1 MPQRTGNA
9 PTGMKALAKAGI
21 TTIIVIAA
29 AALVGG
35 SCVATYNKLVRL
47 DQAAAAQWAQVEN
60 TYQRRADLVPGPYR
74 SVAGSI
80 ARTKSVVIDLWH
92 PLRTSNACGAF
103 ADRCE
108 FVPPRAK
115 RARPRNDAQAHPLL
129 VVDPGRSSGSEYA
142 SLVS

>member
-21 TTIIVIAA
+21 TTIIVIAR
-29 AALVGG
+29 LV
-35 SCVATYNKLVRL
+35 A
-47 DQAAAAQWAQVEN
+47 
-60 TYQRRADLVPGPYR
+60 
-74 SVAGSI
+74 SVAHIERVWRFCGSMRI
-80 ARTKSVVIDLWH
+80 R
-92 PLRTSNACGAF
+92 
-103 ADRCE
+103 
-108 FVPPRAK
+108 PPRAK